1 MDRLFLFACVVEC
14 AGLSPSQ
21 WKGERFI
28 LKTRVLTAL
37 ALIPIALLVLLSVST
52 WPIAVLACAIVYLGS
67 RELTYLYS
75 HGKSKISLPS
85 PFFMLATALV
95 ALDPRVEILHFG
107 LAFAALACVVGIVGV
122 ALMLRGRRTLPVR
135 ALASGWL
142 MGPLLGLVVLH
153 AAGKLGPGPMFG
165 WNLVLL
171 AVLPI
176 WAGDTA
182 AIFAGKAF
190 GKKLMAPSISPGKTW
205 AGSYAYL
212 LSALLVGYGLGISLG
227 VGSLPGMLCGLLC
240 GTLGQAGDLLES
252 ALKRSSGVK
261 DSGSLLPGH
270 GGILDRIDSLLLPA
284 IPVAAIL
291 MFWPR

>member
-1 MDRLFLFACVVEC
+1 MKA
-14 AGLSPSQ
+14 
-21 WKGERFI
+21 
-28 LKTRVLTAL
+28 RVLTAL
-37 ALIPIALLVLLSVST
+37 VLIPIALLVLLSVST

-75 HGKSKISLPS
+75 RGKSRMSMPS

-95 ALDPRVEILHFG
+95 ALDQRVEVLQFG
-107 LAFAALACVVGIVGV
+107 LAFAAFATLAGVVGV
-122 ALMLRGRRTLPVR
+122 ALILRGRRTLPVR

-165 WNLVLL
+165 WNLVLM

-182 AIFAGKAF
+182 AIFVGKAF

-205 AGSYAYL
+205 AGAYAHL
-212 LSALLVGYGLGISLG
+212 LGALLVGYGLGMGLG
-227 VGSLPGMLCGLLC
+227 VGSLPGVLCGLLC
-240 GTLGQAGDLLES
+240 GTLGQVGDLLES

-261 DSGSLLPGH
+261 DSGPLLPGH
-270 GGILDRIDSLLLPA
+270 GGILDRLDSLLLPA